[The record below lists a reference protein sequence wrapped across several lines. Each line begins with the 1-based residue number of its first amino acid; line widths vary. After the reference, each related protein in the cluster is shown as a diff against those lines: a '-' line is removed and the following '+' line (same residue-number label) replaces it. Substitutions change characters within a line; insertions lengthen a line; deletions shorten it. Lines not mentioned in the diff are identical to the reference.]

1 MEIYPAGNLLCV
13 NHGLYEHV
21 GISDGKGMVYENSNA
36 RSGRGLVNNSDFSAG
51 KGIIDLGI
59 MPGSLPVQ
67 TILERAKKLIEND
80 KSYHLLQNNCEH
92 FVREVCGVEIS
103 TPQIQK
109 AMFALISSTIA
120 LKATDPVIKSLAAG
134 ASVGAVLSKTGED
147 SVKNSIIGASL
158 GLLLGLILTS

>member
-21 GISDGKGMVYENSNA
+21 GISDGKGMVFENSNA
-36 RSGRGLVNNSDFSAG
+36 RSGRGLVSYSDFSAG

-59 MPGSLPVQ
+59 LPGSLPVE
-67 TILERAKKLIEND
+67 TVLERAKELIKND
-80 KSYHLLQNNCEH
+80 KSYHLLKNNCEH

-109 AMFALISSTIA
+109 AVFALISSTIA
-120 LKATDPVIKSLAAG
+120 IKATDPRVQGLAAG
-134 ASVGAVLSKTGED
+134 ATVGAMLSKTGED
-147 SVKNSIIGASL
+147 SVKNSLIGASL
-158 GLLLGLILTS
+158 GLLLGAVLAS